1 MSQFKFTELHAIS
14 EKPQNDDAAW
24 LIEAESSIKFLKEN
38 AQNDEVVIY
47 AIGSSVLIHGALA
60 LEKSVT
66 AADRWAL
73 QNMRMDVEYCWK
85 IQKSWGGGQGHR
97 IYLEPPLDGVFKGG
111 EALIYRRRF
120 HGVEEGRTP
129 IELSQKLVHSLGLY
143 YLPER
148 NTYCRL
154 DDRGDIED
162 VIRIINRNIS
172 PPFKYLDIVTIKR
185 KDLDTFMALSKTCL
199 VLKFNFTRVRWGSF
213 AGWGD
218 IKRYTKD
225 EGELFYHGGINVEA
239 SYCNGVMIIP
249 PQVTV
254 RSLVKAWKDED
265 NPSKRKYATFKIYDR
280 KNSCNVETS
289 CGPDSI
295 SNYFQANKLPWE
307 VSPAFFRAEVLHR
320 FKADP
325 EKYTL
330 EERSIACRN
339 AWYLKS
345 YDINETGQ
353 VHVYIGD
360 LARLPY
366 EEQLYWQAFNEWP
379 KGTISKR
386 AFQTDIVG
394 EWYLSYEPL
403 LALKHKI
410 SLMDKNPPIWWK
422 PRGTVLSDAVQYP
435 ATDSIKEWGDEI
447 LALDQYLVEGFL
459 PKPLSEIAKYEG
471 RTIEPKWGSLRIL
484 QEALIAKSAT
494 VDEAKMLVQPM
505 QKLHTLR
512 TEVRGHA
519 STEKKKK
526 AILEARTDHENLR
539 AHFTN
544 LVGQCEASFND
555 ILRIFDFKI
564 DD

>member
-148 NTYCRL
+148 NAYCRL

-162 VIRIINRNIS
+162 VIRIINKNIS
-172 PPFKYLDIVTIKR
+172 SPFKYLDIVTIKR

-199 VLKFNFTRVRWGSF
+199 VLKFDFTRVRWGNF
-213 AGWGD
+213 AGWGN
-218 IKRYTKD
+218 INRYTKD
-225 EGELFYHGGINVEA
+225 EGDLFYHGGINVEA
-239 SYCNGVMIIP
+239 SYCNGVMIIR

-295 SNYFQANKLPWE
+295 SNYFQENKLPWE

-345 YDINETGQ
+345 YDINEAGQ

-494 VDEAKMLVQPM
+494 VDEAKMLVQP
-505 QKLHTLR
+505 
-512 TEVRGHA
+512 
-519 STEKKKK
+519 
-526 AILEARTDHENLR
+526 
-539 AHFTN
+539 
-544 LVGQCEASFND
+544 
-555 ILRIFDFKI
+555 
-564 DD
+564 